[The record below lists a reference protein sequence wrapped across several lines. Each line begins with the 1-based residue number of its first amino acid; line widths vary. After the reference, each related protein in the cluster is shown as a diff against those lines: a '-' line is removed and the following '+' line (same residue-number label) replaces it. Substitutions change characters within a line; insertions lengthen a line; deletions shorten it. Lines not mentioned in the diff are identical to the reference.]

1 MVSVRSRW
9 HLRRERC
16 SWAAEHGRSRGAGP
30 AKGQSYLRTSQGKD
44 WLPNARRGGASR
56 GSAAWYQLGGHSLHR
71 EWAVRRPVGTS
82 SGASLFERFCPPRAR
97 TRLHRCARR
106 RRRGGGWWRRGAA
119 GAATGAPTG
128 AQREHAVSTPRE
140 RRERRERAVSA
151 CVSALPPGAGSGV
164 SGSPAPVSLPF
175 RSQNPLPRAP
185 RPPSLRT
192 HTPKFKW

>member
-71 EWAVRRPVGTS
+71 ERAVRRPVGTS
-82 SGASLFERFCPPRAR
+82 SGASLFERFCPPTASREPRSAILLNGIRASGQDR
-97 TRLHRCARR
+97 WVARVSRQTVHLKR
-106 RRRGGGWWRRGAA
+106 RNACRSLQPARAWKAQFECRGGRRPACRN
-119 GAATGAPTG
+119 P
-128 AQREHAVSTPRE
+128 RSTPLLWTHSPQAE
-140 RRERRERAVSA
+140 RRAAVA
-151 CVSALPPGAGSGV
+151 AE
-164 SGSPAPVSLPF
+164 
-175 RSQNPLPRAP
+175 PL
-185 RPPSLRT
+185 S
-192 HTPKFKW
+192 